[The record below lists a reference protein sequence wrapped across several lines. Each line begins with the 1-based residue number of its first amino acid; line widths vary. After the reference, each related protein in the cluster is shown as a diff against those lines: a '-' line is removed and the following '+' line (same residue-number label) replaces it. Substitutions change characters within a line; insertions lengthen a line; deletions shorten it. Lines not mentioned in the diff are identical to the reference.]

1 MFRLNNIKM
10 VVFDMAGTTIN
21 EGGIVYKT
29 LKDTLF
35 RHNIYY
41 KEEEFNKFHGVSKKQ
56 VLTHFIKKDNSKVP
70 IDTAYHWFETELKH
84 NYFNSNNL
92 KVMDG
97 TFALFNRLR
106 EDDIK
111 VCLNTGYSRDIAE
124 HILDNVGIE
133 IGVHIDDLI
142 TSSEVPLGRPAPYML
157 YHLMIVHDIA
167 PSCVAKVGDTVM
179 DIREGQNAHV
189 KYQIAVLSGA
199 DDRDTLAKEGPHL
212 IVDSVKDL
220 IW

>member
-1 MFRLNNIKM
+1 
-10 VVFDMAGTTIN
+10 MATRAQVRFATREEGVTFN
-21 EGGIVYKT
+21 EHPKKWNAQFY
-29 LKDTLF
+29 
-35 RHNIYY
+35 RHTDGYP
-41 KEEEFNKFHGVSKKQ
+41 EGLGV
-56 VLTHFIKKDNSKVP
+56 
-70 IDTAYHWFETELKH
+70 
-84 NYFNSNNL
+84 
-92 KVMDG
+92 
-97 TFALFNRLR
+97 
-106 EDDIK
+106 
-111 VCLNTGYSRDIAE
+111 DIAE
-124 HILDNVGIE
+124 SILDNVGIE

-157 YHLMIVHDIA
+157 NHLMIVHDIA
-167 PSCVAKVGDTVM
+167 PCCVAKVGDTVM